1 MGKTYTD
8 AEALYGIRDAVSKL
22 NSSIEGSRKRFISVF
37 SDLDDQICRYLLKK
51 ERELEGK
58 DTENSNE
65 GRTDTF
71 HSTRSGGSIM
81 LMILGDETR
90 CRESGCNGIAK
101 RIYTSSDENVRAS
114 KQRIIDDIER
124 ARIIRAKIN
133 ECGERISNLLSLNSS
148 SGIDTDN
155 VTYTLNSWIGLLN
168 SYGEVV
174 VDDEVDSVKK
184 KMM

>member
-1 MGKTYTD
+1 MGKAYTD

-22 NSSIEGSRKRFISVF
+22 NSGIEESRKRFVSVF
-37 SDLDDQICRYLLKK
+37 SDLDDQICRYLQKK

-58 DTENSNE
+58 VAETSNE

-71 HSTRSGGSIM
+71 RCTKCGGRIM
-81 LMILGDETR
+81 LKILGDETR

-101 RIYTSSDENVRAS
+101 RVYTNSDVNARAQR
-114 KQRIIDDIER
+114 QRIIDDIER

-133 ECGERISNLLSLNSS
+133 ECCERICNLLDLNSS
-148 SGIDTDN
+148 SGVDTEN
-155 VTYTLNSWIGLLN
+155 VAYTVNSWIGLLN

-174 VDDEVDSVKK
+174 VDDDVDSVKK